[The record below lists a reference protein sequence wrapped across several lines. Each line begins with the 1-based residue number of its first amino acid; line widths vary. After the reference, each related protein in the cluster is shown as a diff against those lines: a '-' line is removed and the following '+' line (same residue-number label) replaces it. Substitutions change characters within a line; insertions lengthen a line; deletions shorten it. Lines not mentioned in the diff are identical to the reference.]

1 MTDNPSRGVPLIVI
15 VTLLLLPLG
24 YLGSYA
30 ALVDTSGQL
39 VMGEDSI
46 CYVRHYRYGGKM
58 AEVLYW
64 PLRQIDRQVRD
75 IDD

>member
-1 MTDNPSRGVPLIVI
+1 MTDKPSRGAPLIVI

-30 ALVDTSGQL
+30 ALADTSGGL

-46 CYVRHYRYGGKM
+46 CYVHHYRYGGKV

-64 PLRQIDRQVRD
+64 PLHQIDRQLRD
-75 IDD
+75 TDE